1 MESVLFHGSWKV
13 VESPTK
19 EGGNPFNDYGQ
30 GFYCS
35 PDIELAREWACSEK
49 PGAFVNHYSFEPSF
63 NLREC
68 NLCGKEYHVLNW
80 LAVLMNNRVFETR
93 HSVPEAVKSYILDE
107 FLPDLSGYD
116 IIRGYRADDSYFSIA
131 SAFIEGSIPLR
142 QLERALRL
150 GKLGEQVFVQST
162 KAFEALTFVSAEPVD
177 RDLYLCRRINRDRK
191 ARETFSRMKGE
202 ALREDDVVALDIV
215 RGKWRNND
223 ERLR

>member
-13 VESPTK
+13 VECPTK
-19 EGGNPFNDYGQ
+19 EGGSPFNDYGQ

-49 PGAFVNHYSFEPSF
+49 AGAFVNHYSFEPSY

-68 NLCGKEYHVLNW
+68 NLCGKDYHVLNW
-80 LAVLMNNRVFETR
+80 LAVLMRNRMFDTR
-93 HSVPEAVKSYILDE
+93 HSVPAAVKGYILDE
-107 FLPDLSGYD
+107 FLPDLSEYD
-116 IIRGYRADDSYFSIA
+116 IVRGYRADDSYFSIA
-131 SAFIEGSIPLR
+131 SAFIEGAIPLR

-150 GKLGEQVFVQST
+150 GRLGEQVFVQSH

-177 RDLYLCRRINRDRK
+177 RDLYLCRRISRDRK
-191 ARETFSRMKGE
+191 ARVTFSKMKDE

-215 RGKWRNND
+215 RGKWRNDD